1 VHYETTVPCVSDRAL
16 QRSVSEVLSSI
27 YEQDFLACSFGGRPR
42 LGAHNALSTLNDR
55 LITQAI
61 QQILGPIFDP
71 AFSEHSYGFRPGRS
85 AHQAV
90 VQAREFVE
98 EGNRWVVDLDLEKFF
113 NQVNHDKP
121 MSRVARKIKDKRLLR
136 LIRRYLTTGIMQGG
150 TVSIREAGTAQ
161 GSPLSPL
168 LSNILL
174 DDLDREL
181 ERRGHHFCRYADDT
195 NVYVR
200 SQRAGVR
207 VMASLTHFLENR
219 MLLKVNREKSAV
231 DRPWN
236 RKFLG

>member
-61 QQILGPIFDP
+61 QQILGPI
-71 AFSEHSYGFRPGRS
+71 
-85 AHQAV
+85 
-90 VQAREFVE
+90 
-98 EGNRWVVDLDLEKFF
+98 
-113 NQVNHDKP
+113 
-121 MSRVARKIKDKRLLR
+121 
-136 LIRRYLTTGIMQGG
+136 IMQGG

-207 VMASLTHFLENR
+207 VMASLKDTGDY
-219 MLLKVNREKSAV
+219 S
-231 DRPWN
+231 
-236 RKFLG
+236 